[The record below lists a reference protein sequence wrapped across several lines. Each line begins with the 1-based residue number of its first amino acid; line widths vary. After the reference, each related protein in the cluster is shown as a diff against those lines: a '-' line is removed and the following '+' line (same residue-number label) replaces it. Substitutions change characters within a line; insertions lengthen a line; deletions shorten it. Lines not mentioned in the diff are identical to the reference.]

1 MFSSRIL
8 SLASA
13 LVAAAVSTNAAPT
26 LKAGTTVIERQF
38 NETLSK
44 RDTGF
49 DYGGSDIRGVN
60 LGGWLLLGTFSCIR
74 LVKP

>member
-8 SLASA
+8 SLASV
-13 LVAAAVSTNAAPT
+13 LVAAAVTTIAAPA
-26 LKAGTTVIERQF
+26 LKPGTTVIERQF

-49 DYGGSDIRGVN
+49 NYGGSNIRGVN
-60 LGGWLLLGTFSCIR
+60 LGGWLLLG
-74 LVKP
+74 